1 MASLSPEVE
10 QKARWT
16 FTLNNYNENVNYK
29 DYLSRHSFRIK
40 RPVWGYEISSNN
52 VPHLQGYM
60 ELERSFRRSHVL
72 KILPSAHWEG
82 ANGDSLANYRYCTKD
97 GRYDVIGDF
106 SREEIGQPK
115 TAKKPISSSI
125 IIKALLNPMTALQ
138 AKLTKEYAFK
148 HFYFDKI
155 ASQIKVVETQISLFN
170 RFRNSKLFPWQYQC
184 LKLLMDQ
191 GPRQILWLVD
201 VSGGLGKT
209 YFGHYLCGNYGFKM
223 LDGNVSSRDLGQLLK
238 GNEHGFCFDVC
249 RDSMN
254 NFCYS
259 ALEAIKNGYVVSG
272 KYAGKICIF
281 NPLPVVVFA
290 NAYPDMTKLSMD
302 RWLVHTLGEGLF
314 MDVSKNAV
322 IVPSVQYPF
331 VEPPP
336 YPDLSEDF
344 DLEQFVRQYEERA
357 TISRSN
363 ATSSPSGSSR
373 PSRNAVRNSSNVSS
387 QGSNNIAA
395 STRSRGIQ
403 SPTIATTPI
412 NNLHTS
418 QIAGPSTTHQTNFSD
433 ALDSQT
439 PQLSIH
445 PMRTRVCPKH
455 KIGKI
460 YIKSTFNIVV
470 LMKFTTIA
478 S

>member
-1 MASLSPEVE
+1 
-10 QKARWT
+10 
-16 FTLNNYNENVNYK
+16 
-29 DYLSRHSFRIK
+29 
-40 RPVWGYEISSNN
+40 
-52 VPHLQGYM
+52 
-60 ELERSFRRSHVL
+60 
-72 KILPSAHWEG
+72 
-82 ANGDSLANYRYCTKD
+82 
-97 GRYDVIGDF
+97 
-106 SREEIGQPK
+106 
-115 TAKKPISSSI
+115 
-125 IIKALLNPMTALQ
+125 MTALQ
-138 AKLTKEYAFK
+138 AKLTKEYAFR

-170 RFRNSKLFPWQYQC
+170 RFRKSKLFPWQYQC

-191 GPRQILWLVD
+191 GPRQILWLV
-201 VSGGLGKT
+201 VSGGMGKT

-223 LDGNVSSRDLGQLLK
+223 LDGNVSSRDLGQLQK
-238 GNEHGFCFDVC
+238 GNERGFCFDVC
-249 RDSMN
+249 RLYEQHLLFRFRSHQERI
-254 NFCYS
+254 CC
-259 ALEAIKNGYVVSG
+259 IRKVCG
-272 KYAGKICIF
+272 KDLYIRSIACSCICQCIPRYDKTIYGQVIGPH
-281 NPLPVVVFA
+281 NTGVL
-290 NAYPDMTKLSMD
+290 
-302 RWLVHTLGEGLF
+302 HTLGEGLF

-344 DLEQFVRQYEERA
+344 DLEQFVRQYEEGA
-357 TISRSN
+357 TISISIT
-363 ATSSPSGSSR
+363 TSSPSGSSR

-387 QGSNNIAA
+387 QSSNNIAA
-395 STRSRGIQ
+395 SIRSRGIQ

-418 QIAGPSTTHQTNFSD
+418 KIAGPSTTHQPNFSD

-460 YIKSTFNIVV
+460 YIKTTYNIVV
-470 LMKFTTIA
+470 LMKFTNIA